1 MTTPSRSKKST
12 VAPSLWIRLCHQ
24 LWNGLRFFWIVI
36 VLGLV
41 INIISTRMTSD
52 ADFAPNTP
60 VGWIGQHLSITIVAG
75 AILVIITTVIFII
88 DHRNISASLL
98 SPAKSGQA
106 HFSFNQPLSDPGEFY
121 GRVAARNTLITRLAN
136 KGSSSIIG
144 ERLIGKTW
152 LLEYLQMV
160 APTYN
165 PSYRV
170 VKVSAT
176 HPECKSQA
184 GFVRHVLAQFGI
196 SLSMNLS
203 SVTPLEQLSKEI
215 GDMRNFGVQPV
226 LCIDEFECFR
236 NKQEFDQD
244 FFEGLRALAESNGLI
259 LVTAS
264 RHPLKEIIEGLTGQ
278 TSPFFNKVQQ
288 IALKPFTEQEA
299 RKFVEEKGD
308 QVGFDKKEQE
318 VLLQWSALYK
328 VNGERYWLPL
338 RLQLVGKLLLD
349 DKQAQIAGLNVDDV
363 RYQHDFKH
371 RLDEEYQ
378 AVVKE

>member
-1 MTTPSRSKKST
+1 
-12 VAPSLWIRLCHQ
+12 
-24 LWNGLRFFWIVI
+24 
-36 VLGLV
+36 
-41 INIISTRMTSD
+41 
-52 ADFAPNTP
+52 
-60 VGWIGQHLSITIVAG
+60 
-75 AILVIITTVIFII
+75 
-88 DHRNISASLL
+88 
-98 SPAKSGQA
+98 
-106 HFSFNQPLSDPGEFY
+106 
-121 GRVAARNTLITRLAN
+121 
-136 KGSSSIIG
+136 
-144 ERLIGKTW
+144 
-152 LLEYLQMV
+152 
-160 APTYN
+160 
-165 PSYRV
+165 
-170 VKVSAT
+170 
-176 HPECKSQA
+176 
-184 GFVRHVLAQFGI
+184 
-196 SLSMNLS
+196 
-203 SVTPLEQLSKEI
+203 
-215 GDMRNFGVQPV
+215 MRNFGVQPV